1 MPRQLRMGE
10 VRPFFHRVESLRGIG
25 AVIVAAWHV
34 SGWAVNGVLLLPHVP
49 WPEVG
54 WFQNTIGRIELA
66 LLPGHSALMMF
77 FIISGFVLRVS
88 LQFGPQDLAGAAV
101 RFHIARIFRIYPVVM
116 FSMLLAAI
124 VYGWRLPGHDG
135 QPGMPLDV
143 GTFVANLLLL
153 DASLNGTL
161 WAIQVEVLM
170 APVIVALYFVE
181 RSRGP
186 LMLLAIAAVTSALSF
201 SGGWAFWRP
210 LSHNMF
216 VFVLGMLVPTLGYRL
231 VQGLSPIAA
240 RWVLLAVVLALFL
253 TGPIFGFFSRF
264 AALFEG
270 YLAFVLVS
278 LATYRL
284 DVAGFRFLDRRPVRL
299 LGLSS
304 GSYYV
309 LHMSLL
315 AWIVPLVAIGVPAG
329 WSLQVPALVGPA
341 TIATAMACLAVP
353 ALVSYYAIEAP
364 GIALGR
370 VVLSDRRR
378 RAAR

>member
-1 MPRQLRMGE
+1 MGE

-34 SGWAVNGVLLLPHVP
+34 SGWAVNGVMLLPHMP
-49 WPEVG
+49 WPDAG
-54 WFQNTIGRIELA
+54 WVQNTIGQIELA

-88 LQFGPQDLAGAAV
+88 LQYGPQDPAGAAV

-135 QPGMPLDV
+135 QPGPALEV

-161 WAIQVEVLM
+161 WAIQVEILM

-186 LMLLAIAAVTSALSF
+186 LMLLANAVVTSALSF
-201 SGGWAFWRP
+201 SAGWAFWRP

-216 VFVLGMLVPTLGYRL
+216 VFVLGMLVPTLGCRL

-240 RWVLLAVVLALFL
+240 RRVLLAVVLALFL

-278 LATYRL
+278 LAAYRL
-284 DVAGFRFLDRRPVRL
+284 DVAGLRFLDRRPVRL

-315 AWIVPLVAIGVPAG
+315 VWIVPLVAVGVPAAL
-329 WSLQVPALVGPA
+329 SLQVPAIVGPA
-341 TIATAMACLAVP
+341 IIATAMACLAVP

-370 VVLSDRRR
+370 VILVGWRRR
-378 RAAR
+378 VSH